1 MKTEVIPKSLVKERK
16 MKFEEL
22 KKRIIAQAE
31 EQASLLVTGNSISQE
46 ARRIKK
52 SFKLSGIWSTL
63 FIIFRHAYPPN
74 MFPAV
79 GVLLDSYPPEL
90 SACMLA
96 FHFRGQLRGNLMM
109 FLEEIEKVEAL
120 RQRFIGHR
128 KESRIDQAAEVIAR
142 CLCLMDFLRL
152 AQSTF
157 QGMVSPS
164 LREKVKTKLFEL
176 DQELALLLTQ

>member
-1 MKTEVIPKSLVKERK
+1 

-22 KKRIIAQAE
+22 KKEIIATAR

-46 ARRIKK
+46 AKRIKK
-52 SFKLSGIWSTL
+52 TFKLSGIWISL
-63 FIIFRHAYPPN
+63 CLIFKHTYPPN
-74 MFPAV
+74 IFPAV

-96 FHFRGQLRGNLMM
+96 FHFPIPLKGNLMM
-109 FLEEIEKVEAL
+109 FLEEIEKVETL
-120 RQRFIGHR
+120 RQRFMGHK

-142 CLCLMDFLRL
+142 CLCLMDFPSL
-152 AQSTF
+152 ARSTF
-157 QGMVSPS
+157 YGMVSPS

-176 DQELALLLTQ
+176 DREVALLLTQ